1 MYKRQLVGGF
11 FVKGKSI
18 DLPVGTLVYVQPESS
33 VTISGVEVHGVDTG
47 AVQKA
52 PVEPVVAPKAAAE
65 PVAASKVVAESTPAP
80 AVKAKEEPVQV
91 VSDDS
96 LTEKPVI
103 IVKREKD

>member
-1 MYKRQLVGGF
+1 M
-11 FVKGKSI
+11 
-18 DLPVGTLVYVQPESS
+18 YVQPESS

-52 PVEPVVAPKAAAE
+52 PVEPVVAPKAAE
-65 PVAASKVVAESTPAP
+65 PVAASKGVAESTPAP

-91 VSDDS
+91 VPDDS